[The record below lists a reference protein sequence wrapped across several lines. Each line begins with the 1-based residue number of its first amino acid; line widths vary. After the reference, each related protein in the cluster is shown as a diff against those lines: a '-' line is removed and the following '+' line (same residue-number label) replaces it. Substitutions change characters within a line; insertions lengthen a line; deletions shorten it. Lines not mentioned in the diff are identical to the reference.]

1 MHRGAQHP
9 VRSLRSCRFS
19 VLLGS
24 QRPRPCRGRS
34 RASHAFLQ
42 PCSLCTGWCP
52 LHPCPHPH
60 TGSRPAPTAPA
71 DLQTLLWHKPCWGPA
86 LFCRYTAHCPPS
98 SHEALGHP
106 SPGSPSFTEQCSSMF
121 PFIPLP
127 SLFLSVVYRPAASL
141 GRARERGGCGRGRP
155 GIQGVNSQLTPRV
168 LVQPLPSLP
177 GVAGLLPLHRALGP
191 RHPDLGLLYPIPGY
205 HPAATHLLF
214 CSTMQFSS
222 VISALWFVL
231 YRNSLMFVPAKIFEG
246 AQERPMASPP
256 WGSAPGVSS
265 PLTT

>member
-1 MHRGAQHP
+1 MFLNVSFHSP
-9 VRSLRSCRFS
+9 PLPVLVRS
-19 VLLGS
+19 VQTVS
-24 QRPRPCRGRS
+24 QPGESQGEGR
-34 RASHAFLQ
+34 L
-42 PCSLCTGWCP
+42 WC
-52 LHPCPHPH
+52 
-60 TGSRPAPTAPA
+60 
-71 DLQTLLWHKPCWGPA
+71 
-86 LFCRYTAHCPPS
+86 
-98 SHEALGHP
+98 
-106 SPGSPSFTEQCSSMF
+106 
-121 PFIPLP
+121 
-127 SLFLSVVYRPAASL
+127 
-141 GRARERGGCGRGRP
+141 RGRP

-177 GVAGLLPLHRALGP
+177 GVASLLPLHQALGP
-191 RHPDLGLLYPIPGY
+191 RHPDPGLLYPVPGY

-231 YRNSLMFVPAKIFEG
+231 YRNSLMFVPAKMFEG